1 MQRFKKGDPVLIL
14 PRFAHLY
21 PDSSGMVIAIKEDPF
36 RSMFTSYILRFS
48 DRSTGNLFEFQIIE
62 NPPNYTTMP
71 AVVAFDSRQHSPQ
84 MHMRG
89 QGTGR
94 HIVLQTRGY
103 DVHLKC
109 HASKTRASIMGQVL
123 ERNT

>member
-21 PDSSGMVIAIKEDPF
+21 PDNLGIVIAAMDDPF
-36 RSMFTSYILRFS
+36 RSMFNSYILQFS

-71 AVVAFDSRQHSPQ
+71 AVVAFDSRQHQSPKKPDQ
-84 MHMRG
+84 RDRE
-89 QGTGR
+89 R
-94 HIVLQTRGY
+94 HSRCLPR
-103 DVHLKC
+103 
-109 HASKTRASIMGQVL
+109 M
-123 ERNT
+123 ERCDPPKNGAQKRPS